1 MRERKTMRITAIRFP
16 AVLAFITCAAVGL
29 SSLHAQVKDWKKIK
43 FPSMRTFTVPQ
54 PERVALDNGMV
65 VLLLEDHE
73 LPLVELTARIRTG
86 SGVEPAAKAGLA
98 SIFGQVWRTGGTK
111 TMNGDAIDDFL
122 ESRAAVV
129 ETGAGISATFATVSS
144 LKEDFPEV
152 LKVFSDIL
160 RNPVFDQEKIDIAVN
175 LEKAGIARRNDDPTE
190 IMQREFDKLVYG
202 PDSPYARTTEYA
214 TIGSI
219 TRDDLLAFHK
229 KYVAPNRII
238 LGVRGDFVR
247 AEMLDQLKKTFG
259 AWAAGPAVKDP
270 PPVYRTS
277 ATPGM
282 NFVRKDDMTQSNII
296 MGHLGIEENNP
307 DIFAV
312 EVLNEAFGGSFS
324 ARLFN
329 NVRTKKGLAY
339 RVRGGVGS
347 DFDHPG
353 TFNTFMTTKV
363 ETTAAGIDALLEE
376 ISAIAGTKPP
386 TAEEVAR
393 AKESILES
401 FVFNY
406 DSTAEI
412 LGQQL
417 TYEYYGFP
425 LDYLAKYR
433 ENIEKVT
440 TEDVARV
447 AKKYIHRDQLAMLVV
462 GPVKGQ
468 DKPLDTYGKV
478 AAIDITIPEPAAAAA
493 PAATPASLK
502 QGREVFAKVVD
513 GLGGAGAVDS
523 LTAMKTLSDMTL
535 NTPGGQFALKVD
547 ATFAL
552 PDRVRQEVATP
563 MGQIV
568 MLVNGAEGYMKQG
581 PNEGPL
587 PPAQREE
594 ILRSI
599 WRNPLALAQRR
610 DDSAFQV
617 QYVGE
622 ESIEGTPCDV
632 LLATLNGD
640 TLKLWA
646 SKADGKV
653 LRTQYRAPGAMG
665 GPPGDHVMSFSD
677 FRKVSGLTIPFK
689 AEGTFDGKPQRSS
702 VIQEVVVN
710 PPVDAALFT
719 APQAQAAGGSQ

>member
-1 MRERKTMRITAIRFP
+1 MRERKAMRVTAVRFP
-16 AVLAFITCAAVGL
+16 AVLVFAVCAAAAGL

-43 FPSMRTFTVPQ
+43 FPAMRTFTVPQ

-65 VLLLEDHE
+65 ILLLEDHE
-73 LPLVELTARIRTG
+73 LPLVEVMARIRTG
-86 SGVEPAAKAGLA
+86 SGVEPGPKTGLA
-98 SIFGQVWRTGGTK
+98 SVFGQVWRTGGTK
-111 TMNGDAIDDFL
+111 TMTGDAIDDFL

-129 ETGAGISATFATVSS
+129 ETGAGISSTFATVSS

-175 LEKAGIARRNDDPTE
+175 LEKACIARRNDDPTE
-190 IMQREFDKLVYG
+190 ICQREFGKLVYG

-219 TRDDLLAFHK
+219 TRDDLLAFHG
-229 KYVAPNRII
+229 KYVHPNRII
-238 LGVRGDFVR
+238 LGVRGDFQR
-247 AEMLDQLKKTFG
+247 AAMLDLLKKTFG
-259 AWAAGPAVKDP
+259 SWATGPAVKDP
-270 PPVYRTS
+270 EPAYRTS

-282 NFVRKDDMTQSNII
+282 NFIRKDDMTQSNIM
-296 MGHLGIEENNP
+296 MGHLGIEEDNP

-312 EVLNEAFGGSFS
+312 RVLNEAFGGSFS

-339 RVRGGVGS
+339 RVSGGVAS
-347 DFDHPG
+347 NFDHPG

-376 ISAIAGTKPP
+376 IEAIAGTNPP
-386 TAEEVAR
+386 TDEEVQR

-406 DSTAEI
+406 DSTSEI

-447 AKKYIHRDQLAMLVV
+447 AKKYIHRDQLAMLVG
-462 GPVKGQ
+462 GPAEGQ
-468 DKPLDTYGKV
+468 DKPLDAYGKV
-478 AAIDITIPEPAAAAA
+478 AAIDIAIPEPAAPAS

-502 QGREVFAKVVD
+502 KGREVFAKVVD

-535 NTPGGQFALKVD
+535 NTPGGQFALKVA

-563 MGQIV
+563 MGEILI
-568 MLVNGAEGYMKQG
+568 LVNGAEGHMKQG
-581 PNEGPL
+581 SNEGPL
-587 PPAQREE
+587 PQAQREE
-594 ILRSI
+594 MLRSI

-610 DDSAFQV
+610 DDSAFQA
-617 QYVGE
+617 QHVGE
-622 ESIEGTPCDV
+622 EAIDGTPCDV
-632 LLATLNGD
+632 LIVTLNGD
-640 TLKLWA
+640 PMKLWA
-646 SKADGKV
+646 SRADGKV
-653 LRTQYRAPGAMG
+653 LRTQFRAPGPMG
-665 GPPGDHVMSFSD
+665 GPPGDHIMSFSD
-677 FRKVSGLTIPFK
+677 FRSVSGLMIPFK
-689 AEGTFDGKPQRSS
+689 AEGLFDGKPQRSS
-702 VIQEVVVN
+702 AIQEVVVN
-710 PPVDAALFT
+710 PPVDASLFT
-719 APQAQAAGGSQ
+719 PAQTQAAGGK